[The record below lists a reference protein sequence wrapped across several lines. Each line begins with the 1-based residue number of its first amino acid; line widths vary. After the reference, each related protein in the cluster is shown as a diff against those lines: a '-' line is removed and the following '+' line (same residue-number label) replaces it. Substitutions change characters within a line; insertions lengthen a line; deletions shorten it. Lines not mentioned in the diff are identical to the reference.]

1 MSMLRWLPLALALL
15 GAPAG
20 AASIDD
26 EIRRVQAALTHI
38 AQEQQSLYQQF
49 QMVQEL
55 RRSDVAQMQPLQ
67 SYTPPATPPNYDDV
81 QREQEAR
88 TERIQQYQDE
98 LDRLYARY
106 RELEEQK
113 KPLLEELSALAQ
125 QRSQPQ

>member
-1 MSMLRWLPLALALL
+1 MLRWLMLAVALL
-15 GAPAG
+15 SVSAR
-20 AASIDD
+20 AADD
-26 EIRRVQAALTHI
+26 IGEEIRRVESALTRI

-49 QMVQEL
+49 QMVQER
-55 RRSDVAQMQPLQ
+55 RRSDLAQVQPLQ

-81 QREQEAR
+81 RREEEAR
-88 TERIQQYQDE
+88 TERIQQYQEE

-125 QRSQPQ
+125 RRRQEQ

>member
-1 MSMLRWLPLALALL
+1 MWRWLPFLLASLAC
-15 GAPAG
+15 PAW
-20 AASIDD
+20 AADD
-26 EIRRVQAALTHI
+26 IQQEVRRVEAALNRI
-38 AQEQQSLYQQF
+38 SQEQQSVYQQF

-55 RRSDVAQMQPLQ
+55 RRSDERQVQPLQ
-67 SYTPPATPPNYDDV
+67 SYTPPPTPPNYDDV
-81 QREQEAR
+81 KREEEAR
-88 TERIQQYQDE
+88 AQRIKEYQYE